1 MQQYKDTHTHT
12 YTQTLTHRQV
22 QPSIYQSDMKSEEKT
37 WIFIDTLINLN
48 EIILFPIVLSTRIL
62 KILGCYMFCWNHQC
76 LINETKSEGATV
88 YAWFY
93 AAKKLL

>member
-22 QPSIYQSDMKSEEKT
+22 QSSIYQSDMKSEEKT

-62 KILGCYMFCWNHQC
+62 KILGYYMFC
-76 LINETKSEGATV
+76 
-88 YAWFY
+88 
-93 AAKKLL
+93 